1 MPVIIT
7 KPSGVQS
14 TSYHL
19 VPAPLVSLSK
29 QTFNNVGRPGL
40 GAEYNITLQGQL
52 VPTHGN
58 PFYQSP
64 EENTE
69 KGSGQFADS
78 DQSWTTTA
86 TVESDEIKNVGALDR
101 LNSTIQK
108 QSLLRWLFSNPVE
121 SGVTKPIKVQIVGF
135 PEGSDTGNDPGIYFY
150 GFVDDISFDSDGG
163 WARPASYTVN
173 MRTNNFLKSSS
184 TESGS
189 TPQAAFPDSY
199 NENVQ
204 SGYMISS
211 LTENFDLQ
219 EDGRTTISWSSNNTA
234 NKFLEPKNTFKVY
247 TISRSV
253 TAVGSPVYD
262 SSGNYASGLEPWQH
276 ASGYIFDYLG
286 TGTGTLGSG
295 SGFLFATSGLGSG
308 TGWQDINN
316 NNLTGIK
323 ASNFVYQES
332 VDKEAGTYTINETYT
347 VFSGG
352 YPVIETVNI
361 NQDVG
366 EDGVTNFS
374 VQGTIEGLNTAI
386 LSASGNAYENA
397 DLYFSGVIDS
407 GFYSGI
413 NGHITQPYLYAR
425 GMLNTDDNPRWL
437 HPVALSRSVA
447 RDINQGVISYTYNF
461 NDRFPN
467 VVSGSINESI
477 QINDTYPGELFS
489 VTPVIGRSQPVLQ
502 YLNSRSEYKRSL
514 SINLTMPP
522 NRSLYDSLA
531 RENIINNSGILGSNQ
546 VSLMKNYLIN
556 KKPSITNVTDLNYIF
571 QAANPVNDDN
581 FNVKNGKCYH
591 SAPTE
596 TWDPKTGNY
605 SYNIE
610 WTYERE

>member
-7 KPSGVQS
+7 KPSGTIS
-14 TSYHL
+14 KSYHL
-19 VPAPLVSLSK
+19 VPAPLVSFSK
-29 QTFNNVGRPGL
+29 QTFNNIGRPGL
-40 GAEYNITLQGQL
+40 GVEYNVTLQGQL
-52 VPTHGN
+52 IPTHGN
-58 PFYQSP
+58 PFYVSP
-64 EENTE
+64 
-69 KGSGQFADS
+69 ADS
-78 DQSWTTTA
+78 NSSGTGLLSTEAWTKTA
-86 TVESDEIKNVGALDR
+86 VVESQEVKNVTELDR

-121 SGVTKPIKVQIVGF
+121 SGVAKPIKVQIVGF
-135 PEGSDTGNDPGIYFY
+135 PEGSNTGNDPGIYFY
-150 GFVDDISFDSDGG
+150 GFVDDITFDSDGG
-163 WARPASYTVN
+163 WARPTSYSVN
-173 MRTNNFLKSSS
+173 MRTNSFLKSSS
-184 TESGS
+184 ITNGS
-189 TPQAAFPDSY
+189 SSQAMFPDSY

-219 EDGRTTISWSSNNTA
+219 EDGRTTISWSNNSSI

-262 SSGNYASGLEPWQH
+262 SSGNYVSGLEPWQH
-276 ASGYIFDYLG
+276 ASGYIFSYLG
-286 TGTGTLGSG
+286 TGLAPLGSG
-295 SGFLFATSGLGSG
+295 SGFLFATSGLEYG
-308 TGWQDINN
+308 TGWKSINN
-316 NNLTGIK
+316 QHETGIK
-323 ASNFVYQES
+323 ASNFSYQET
-332 VDKEAGTYTINETYT
+332 VDKEAGTYSINETYT

-352 YPVIETVNI
+352 YPVIETINI
-361 NQDVG
+361 NQDIG
-366 EDGVTNFS
+366 EDGITNFS
-374 VQGTIEGLNTAI
+374 VQGTIEGLNTAVP
-386 LSASGNAYENA
+386 SASGNAYENA
-397 DLYFSGVIDS
+397 DLYFSGVVDT

-425 GMLNTDDNPRWL
+425 GMLNIDNSPRWL

-447 RDINQGVISYTYNF
+447 RDINKGVISYTYNF

-531 RENIINNSGILGSNQ
+531 RESIINNSGILGSDQ
-546 VSLMKNYLIN
+546 VLLMKNYLIN

-581 FNVKNGKCYH
+581 FNVKSGKCYH